1 MPAPDTPKKNDFLKH
16 KADVLDDLYGDRNPD
31 KNVGSKKAIE
41 TLGSLYGLP
50 EVAGTPDP
58 DPGSPEDSPLTEKE
72 KNPFKV
78 LDALYGG
85 ARENQ
90 SCGQQPGGVDSA
102 INRKMEI
109 PSRIPPSRTRDQQ
122 QKSFGSHSTPGTP
135 PDAPGK
141 PSVNTG
147 MNTRKTSNSYKIIAV
162 ICLVILVITGSLL
175 AYELT
180 KGRTNPPGTIQ
191 NHTKIPG
198 TTIKDPIP
206 TISRYK
212 PVVYQLDPEP
222 VTISSAKMFDQQGSD
237 SRDIRTFTFMVDDF
251 NKKNPY
257 LEDQN
262 VCRHMANS
270 FWALVRQKGYTAYI
284 VIGRTGDSKW
294 TGMDQVN
301 HAWVVVRLSKNKFL
315 ALDPTNDKVVFGDQ
329 IISTKSAQ
337 YLGAGWY
344 RGYFLSSPAD
354 YENFIALESGF
365 NGLKKTYSEW
375 ILKYNDN
382 VDEFNADLASRSL
395 RGLSDKEEQKY
406 NELQGVLKSMKNDLT
421 GMEQDLQKQKKNFE
435 SFMTKIPA

>member
-1 MPAPDTPKKNDFLKH
+1 MPAPDNPKKNDNLKH

-31 KNVGSKKAIE
+31 KKVGSEKTIE
-41 TLGSLYGLP
+41 TLGTLYGQP
-50 EVAGTPDP
+50 KVDNTTEPD
-58 DPGSPEDSPLTEKE
+58 DPGLKDSSLTVKE
-72 KNPFKV
+72 KKPFSV
-78 LDALYGG
+78 LDELYGG
-85 ARENQ
+85 AKENQ
-90 SCGQQPGGVDSA
+90 PCGPQPGGVHEA
-102 INRKMEI
+102 INRNREI
-109 PSRIPPSRTRDQQ
+109 PPQISPSRTRDRQ
-122 QKSFGSHSTPGTP
+122 QKSCGSQPASGSPFQVP
-135 PDAPGK
+135 RKSP
-141 PSVNTG
+141 VNTG
-147 MNTRKTSNSYKIIAV
+147 TNTRKTRNAFKIIA
-162 ICLVILVITGSLL
+162 IFCLIILIISGSLL
-175 AYELT
+175 VYELT
-180 KGRTNPPGTIQ
+180 KGRANPPGTLQ

-251 NKKNPY
+251 NDKNPY

-270 FWALVRQKGYTAYI
+270 FWALVRQKEYTAYI

-329 IISTKSAQ
+329 VISTKSAQ

-375 ILKYNDN
+375 VLKYNDN

-395 RGLSDKEEQKY
+395 
-406 NELQGVLKSMKNDLT
+406 
-421 GMEQDLQKQKKNFE
+421 
-435 SFMTKIPA
+435 